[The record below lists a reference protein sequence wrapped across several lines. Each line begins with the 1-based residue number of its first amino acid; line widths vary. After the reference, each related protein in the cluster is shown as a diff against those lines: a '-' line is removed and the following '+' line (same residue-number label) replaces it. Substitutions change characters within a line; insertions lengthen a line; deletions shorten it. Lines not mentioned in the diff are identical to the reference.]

1 MISAKLAGPPEQM
14 DLFAHVAAAY
24 ADSGLLGN
32 EDLYTAIANRASIP
46 DEALRARLPVGESGQ
61 EHNLLK
67 RKIRWHQ
74 QTLKHLGLIKRVDGK
89 RGLWQLTDAGEKK
102 LRRAKPQVAM
112 LAFSTDLGIAIWGSC
127 ERVFARLDEP
137 IVLAVTS
144 PPYALRKPRAY
155 GNPPES
161 EYVDFICRSLEPVVK
176 NLAAGGSICL
186 NVSNDIF
193 EQGSP
198 SRSLY
203 LERMVLA
210 LHDRLGLSLMDRL
223 VWRNPSKAPGPVQWA
238 SKARVQL
245 NVEYEPVYWF
255 TNDPSRVRADN
266 RRVLQ
271 PHTEKHLRLMERGG
285 EKREA
290 VYADGAYRLKEG
302 SFGKMTPGRIP
313 RNVLNFSH
321 NCPDHRQYRRDA
333 EALGLPSHGAPMPK
347 SLAGFLIE
355 FLSEPGDLVVDPFGG
370 KLTTAKAAEE
380 LGRRWLT
387 TEWILEYVRAAAERF
402 SNAKGYYL
410 PSIMAAI

>member
-1 MISAKLAGPPEQM
+1 MLNLHTEKPEQM
-14 DLFAHVAAAY
+14 ELFAHVAAAY
-24 ADSGLLGN
+24 ADSGRLDN
-32 EDLYTAIANRASIP
+32 EGLYAGVAGRAGIP
-46 DEALRARLPVGESGQ
+46 DKALHARMPIGESGQ

-74 QTLKHLGLIKRVDGK
+74 QTLKHLGLIERVDGK
-89 RGLWQLTDAGEKK
+89 RGLWRLTDAGEKK

-112 LAFSTDLGIAIWGSC
+112 LAFSTEMGIAIWGSC
-127 ERVFARLDEP
+127 ERVFAHLDEP

-155 GNPPES
+155 GNPPET
-161 EYVDFICRSLEPVVK
+161 EYVDFICRALEPIVR
-176 NLAAGGSICL
+176 NLAPGGSICL

-193 EQGSP
+193 EPGLP

-203 LERMVLA
+203 LERMVLSI
-210 LHDRLGLSLMDRL
+210 HDRLGLSLMDRL
-223 VWRNPSKAPGPVQWA
+223 IWRNPSKPPGPIQWA
-238 SKARVQL
+238 SKSRVQL

-255 TNDPSRVRADN
+255 TNDPTRVRADN

-271 PHTEKHLRLMERGG
+271 PHTERHLRLMASGG

-302 SFGKMTPGRIP
+302 NFGKETPGKIP

-321 NCPDHRQYRRDA
+321 NCPDHRQHRRDA
-333 EALGLPSHGAPMPK
+333 EALGLPAHGAPMPK

-355 FLSEPGDLVVDPFGG
+355 FLTEPGDLVVDPFGG
-370 KLTTAKAAEE
+370 KLTTAKAAED

-387 TEWILEYVRAAAERF
+387 TEWILDYVRAAAERF
-402 SNAKGYYL
+402 KSAPGFVLN
-410 PSIMAAI
+410 PSVAQI

>member
-1 MISAKLAGPPEQM
+1 MISAKLARLPEQM

-24 ADSGLLGN
+24 ADSGSLGN
-32 EDLYTAIANRASIP
+32 EDLYAAIADRASIP
-46 DEALRARLPVGESGQ
+46 DDALRTRLPVGESGQ

-74 QTLKHLGLIKRVDGK
+74 QTLKHLGLIERVDGK
-89 RGLWQLTDAGEKK
+89 RGLWKLTDAGEKK

-127 ERVFARLDEP
+127 ERVFARIDEP

-144 PPYALRKPRAY
+144 PPYPLRKPRAY
-155 GNPPES
+155 GNPPET
-161 EYVDFICRSLEPVVK
+161 EYVDFICRSLEPIVR
-176 NLAAGGSICL
+176 NLAPGGSICL

-193 EQGSP
+193 EHGLP

-223 VWRNPSKAPGPVQWA
+223 VWRNPSKPPGPVQWA

-255 TNDPSRVRADN
+255 TNDPACVIADN

-271 PHTEKHLRLMERGG
+271 PHTEKHQRLMGSGG

-302 SFGKMTPGRIP
+302 SFGKTTPGKIP
-313 RNVLNFSH
+313 RNVLTFSH

-333 EALGLPSHGAPMPK
+333 EALGLQAHGAPMPK

-355 FLSEPGDLVVDPFGG
+355 FLSKPGDLVVDPFGG
-370 KLTTAKAAEE
+370 KLTTAKAAED
-380 LGRRWLT
+380 LGRRWLS
-387 TEWILEYVRAAAERF
+387 TELILDYIRAAADRF
-402 SNAKGYYL
+402 RDAPGYCL
-410 PSIMAAI
+410 PAHMAAI